1 MEKDIIGQ
9 SLADLR
15 KKKKIGLRQLA
26 RMAQVSP
33 ASLVAIEKGTTSPTL
48 ATLNKILKAMDSNF
62 NEFFSD
68 QLPDPQIPVF
78 HANTMRSLNDAHREY
93 TLLFPK
99 RAGMRFE
106 MVLET
111 ISHSEENVEWE
122 THDCD
127 LGGVV
132 LSGQQATLEIA
143 DMGKWNLAKGDAYYI
158 PAGSKHRLVNSGKR
172 PLKQITVV
180 SPPKY

>member
-1 MEKDIIGQ
+1 MEKIVGQ
-9 SLADLR
+9 TLADLR
-15 KKKKIGLRQLA
+15 TQKKIGLRQLA

-33 ASLVAIEKGTTSPTL
+33 ASLVAIEKGATSPTL
-48 ATLNKILKAMDSNF
+48 ATLNKILKAMGSNF
-62 NEFFSD
+62 NEFFSGR
-68 QLPDPQIPVF
+68 LPDPQIPVF
-78 HANTMRSLNDAHREY
+78 CATQMRSLNDANRQY

-111 ISHSEENVEWE
+111 ISPNEKKVEWE

-127 LGGVV
+127 LGGIV
-132 LSGQQATLEIA
+132 LSSQQATLEIKG
-143 DMGKWNLAKGDAYYI
+143 MGKWNLSKGDAYYI
-158 PAGSKHRLVNSGKR
+158 PAGSKHRLINSGKR

>member
-1 MEKDIIGQ
+1 METNIIGR
-9 SLADLR
+9 SLAELR
-15 KKKKIGLRQLA
+15 TKKKMGLRQLA

-33 ASLVAIEKGTTSPTL
+33 ASLVAIEKGATSPTL
-48 ATLNKILKAMDSNF
+48 ATLNKILKAMGSNF
-62 NEFFSD
+62 NEFFSG

-78 HANTMRSLNDAHREY
+78 HTNTMRSLNDAYREY

-99 RAGMRFE
+99 RIGMRFE

-111 ISHSEENVEWE
+111 ISPNEKKVEWE

-127 LGGVV
+127 LGGIV
-132 LSGQQATLEIA
+132 LSGQRATLEIA
-143 DMGKWNLAKGDAYYI
+143 GMGKWNLLKGDAYYI
-158 PAGSKHRLVNSGKR
+158 PAGSKHRLINSGKR
-172 PLKQITVV
+172 PLKQVTVV